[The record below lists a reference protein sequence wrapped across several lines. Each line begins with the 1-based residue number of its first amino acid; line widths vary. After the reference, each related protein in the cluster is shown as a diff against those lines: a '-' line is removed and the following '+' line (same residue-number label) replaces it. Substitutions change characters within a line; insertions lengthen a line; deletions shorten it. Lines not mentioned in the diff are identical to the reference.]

1 MTNTIPSEEIEQ
13 INFVQYLE
21 LKGIDYWHTP
31 NSTFSKHWSV
41 KTRNKRLG
49 VQPGIPDLFL
59 IINGKLHGCEMKRVK
74 GGVLSVYQR
83 TWIEKLE
90 NAGIPTVVAK
100 GCDEAIAYVEQVLK
114 TDKLVM
120 KGHSNE

>member
-1 MTNTIPSEEIEQ
+1 LDREA
-13 INFVQYLE
+13 
-21 LKGIDYWHTP
+21 
-31 NSTFSKHWSV
+31 
-41 KTRNKRLG
+41 
-49 VQPGIPDLFL
+49 
-59 IINGKLHGCEMKRVK
+59 
-74 GGVLSVYQR
+74 
-83 TWIEKLE
+83 E